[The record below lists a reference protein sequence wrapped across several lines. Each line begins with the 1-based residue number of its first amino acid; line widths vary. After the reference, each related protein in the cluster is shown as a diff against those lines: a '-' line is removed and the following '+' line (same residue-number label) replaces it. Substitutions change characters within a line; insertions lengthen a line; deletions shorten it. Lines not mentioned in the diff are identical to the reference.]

1 MNHSLRFACGIEVG
15 NNFAAAGEQS
25 ANSFVVTGGGVTG
38 KVVKTVTK
46 YTEVGNDDGW
56 MTDSYP
62 DLNIAR
68 RNHACSMFRD
78 YNGDAVSILNYLKEC
93 NIINQYQSMMQTLL
107 VTGGADASENFLSS
121 TEIYSDSTATWS
133 FASALPSPR
142 QTIMSATLDNSV
154 FVFGEY

>member
-1 MNHSLRFACGIEVG
+1 MGD
-15 NNFAAAGEQS
+15 NFAVAGEQP

-38 KVVKTVTK
+38 VAVKTVVK
-46 YTEVGNDDGW
+46 YTEFGNSWTTG
-56 MTDSYP
+56 SYP
-62 DLNIAR
+62 DLNIGR

-78 YNGDAVSILNYLKEC
+78 YNGDFVSILLYLKEYK
-93 NIINQYQSMMQTLL
+93 IINQYQLMMQTLL